1 MYSVTNP
8 ATGELIEKT
17 PNATDEEVQEAI
29 GRVHRGYSSW
39 RRRTVAER
47 SEIVLRAAGLFAKR
61 ADELAAI
68 MTLEMGK
75 RINEGRGEVGIV
87 SDIFTYY
94 GTHGPALLAD
104 EPLTIKGGEALIAKE
119 PIGALL
125 GVMPWNFP
133 CYQVARFV
141 APNLVLGNTILLKH
155 ASICPRSA
163 AAIAEILHEAGV
175 PEDVYVNTFA
185 ASRQVPA
192 VIADPRIQGVS
203 LTGSE
208 QAGISVA
215 AEAGEHLKRCV
226 LELGGSDPLIVLD
239 TRDMDETVRVT
250 ATARMRNCGQS
261 CNAPKR
267 MIVLGD
273 IYDEFVG
280 KLTQWVGEYFVPGD
294 PADPATTLPPLASI
308 SAADEV
314 AGQVRK
320 AVDQGAKLRAGGN
333 RVGPGAHLEAT
344 VLTDVTQ
351 EMDAYYEEI
360 FGPVVLVFR
369 AETEEEAIAIAN
381 DSPFGL
387 GASVFGT
394 DPERAQRV
402 ARQIESGMVY
412 LNKSGG
418 SQADLPFGGIK
429 RSGMGRE
436 LGALGIEE
444 FMNKKVHPPLTSSVL
459 ADGRAGAG
467 TGRSRRPAG
476 SSRPRG

>member
-1 MYSVTNP
+1 MYSVTDP
-8 ATGELIEKT
+8 ATGELVEEI
-17 PNATDEEVQEAI
+17 PNATDEEVQDAI
-29 GRVHRGYSSW
+29 ARVHAAYPSW
-39 RRRTVAER
+39 RQRPVTER
-47 SEIVLRAAGLFAKR
+47 AKIVLRAAELFAER
-61 ADELAAI
+61 ANDLAAI

-75 RINEGRGEVGIV
+75 RINEGRGEIGIV
-87 SDIFTYY
+87 VDIFNYY
-94 GTHGPALLAD
+94 GTHGPDLLAD
-104 EPLTIKGGEALIAKE
+104 EPLTVKGGEAVIAKE

-163 AAIAEILHEAGV
+163 AAIEEILHEAGV

-192 VIADPRIQGVS
+192 ILADNRIQGVS

-208 QAGISVA
+208 AAGVSVA
-215 AEAGEHLKRCV
+215 ADAGRNLKRCV
-226 LELGGSDPLIVLD
+226 LELGGADPLIVLD
-239 TRDMDETVRVT
+239 TNDMDETVKAT

-267 MIVLGD
+267 MIVLDD
-273 IYDEFVG
+273 IYDEFVE
-280 KLTQWVGEYFVPGD
+280 KLTKRVAEHFVPGD

-308 SAADEV
+308 AAADEV
-314 AGQVRK
+314 AGQVRQ
-320 AVDQGAKLRAGGN
+320 AVEQGATLRAGGN

-344 VLTDVTQ
+344 VLTDVTPD
-351 EMDAYYEEI
+351 MNAYYEEI

-369 AETEEEAIAIAN
+369 AGSEDEAIAIAN

-387 GASVFGT
+387 GASVWGT
-394 DPERAQRV
+394 DAERMRRV
-402 ARQIESGMVY
+402 ADQIEAGMVY
-412 LNKSGG
+412 FNRAGG

-444 FMNKKVHPPLTSSVL
+444 FMNKKSI
-459 ADGRAGAG
+459 RF
-467 TGRSRRPAG
+467 
-476 SSRPRG
+476 

>member
-1 MYSVTNP
+1 MYAVTNP
-8 ATGELIEKT
+8 ATGELIEKI
-17 PNATDEEVQEAI
+17 PNSTDEEVRAAI
-29 GRVHRGYSSW
+29 DRVHRGYSSW
-39 RRRTVAER
+39 RSRPVSER
-47 SEIVLRAAGLFAKR
+47 AKIVSRAAELFAER

-75 RINEGRGEVGIV
+75 RINEGRGEIGIV
-87 SDIFTYY
+87 VDIFNYY
-94 GTHGPALLAD
+94 ADNGPTLLAD
-104 EPLTIKGGEALIAKE
+104 EPVSIKGGNAVITKG
-119 PIGALL
+119 PVGALL
-125 GVMPWNFP
+125 GIMPWNFP

-163 AAIAEILHEAGV
+163 AAIEQVLRDAGV

-185 ASRQVPA
+185 SSSQIPA
-192 VIADPRIQGVS
+192 ILADSRIQGVS

-208 QAGISVA
+208 QAGVSVA
-215 AEAGEHLKRCV
+215 AEAGKNLKKTV

-239 TRDMDETVRVT
+239 TDDMDETVKVT

-267 MIVLGD
+267 MIVLAD
-273 IYDEFVG
+273 IYEEFVDR
-280 KLTQWVGEYFVPGD
+280 LTKRVAEHYLPGD
-294 PADPATTLPPLASI
+294 PADPQTKLPPLASVA
-308 SAADEV
+308 AADEV
-314 AGQVRK
+314 AAQVET
-320 AVDQGAKLRAGGN
+320 AVRQGATLRTGGH
-333 RVGPGAHLEAT
+333 RVEPGAYLEAT
-344 VLTDVTQ
+344 VLTDVTR

-394 DPERAQRV
+394 DPERARRV
-402 ARQIESGMVY
+402 ADQIDAGMVY
-412 LNKSGG
+412 LNSAGG

-429 RSGMGRE
+429 RSGIGRE
-436 LGALGIEE
+436 LGPAGIEE
-444 FMNKKVHPPLTSSVL
+444 FMNKKSIRL
-459 ADGRAGAG
+459 
-467 TGRSRRPAG
+467 
-476 SSRPRG
+476 

>member
-8 ATGELIEKT
+8 ATGELIEEI
-17 PNATDEEVQEAI
+17 PNTTDEEVVAAI
-29 GRVHRGYSSW
+29 GRVDHGYTAW
-39 RRRTVAER
+39 RRRPVAER
-47 SEIVLRAAGLFAKR
+47 AGIVLRAAELFAER

-68 MTLEMGK
+68 MALEMGK
-75 RINEGRGEVGIV
+75 RINEGRGEIGVV
-87 SDIFTYY
+87 RDIFEYY
-94 GTHGPALLAD
+94 GANGPKLLAD
-104 EPLTIKGGEALIAKE
+104 EPLTLKSGEAVIAKE

-163 AAIAEILHEAGV
+163 VAIAQVLHDAGV
-175 PEDVYVNTFA
+175 PEDAYVNVFA
-185 ASRQVPA
+185 SSKQVPW
-192 VIADPRIQGVS
+192 ILADPRIKGVS

-208 QAGISVA
+208 AAGISVA
-215 AEAGEHLKRCV
+215 AEAGRNLKRAV

-239 TRDMDETVRVT
+239 TADMDETVKAT

-267 MIVLGD
+267 MIVMAD
-273 IYDEFVG
+273 IYDEFVD
-280 KLTQWVGEYFVPGD
+280 KITKRVSNYYQPGD
-294 PADPATTLPPLASI
+294 PADPATKLPPLASVA
-308 SAADEV
+308 AADEV
-314 AGQVRK
+314 AAQVRT
-320 AVDQGAKLRAGGN
+320 AVDQGATLRAGGN
-333 RVGPGAHLEAT
+333 RIGPGAYLEAT
-344 VLTDVTQ
+344 VLTDVTP
-351 EMDAYYEEI
+351 EMNAYYEEI
-360 FGPVVLVFR
+360 FGPVILVFR

-387 GASVFGT
+387 GAAVFGT
-394 DPERAQRV
+394 DPERNRRV
-402 ARQIESGMVY
+402 ADRIEAGMVY

-418 SQADLPFGGIK
+418 SVADLPFGGIK

-444 FMNKKVHPPLTSSVL
+444 FMNKKSIRL
-459 ADGRAGAG
+459 
-467 TGRSRRPAG
+467 
-476 SSRPRG
+476 

>member
-1 MYSVTNP
+1 MYAVTNP
-8 ATGELIEKT
+8 ATGELIEKV
-17 PNATDEEVQEAI
+17 PNSTDEEVRAAI
-29 GRVHRGYSSW
+29 DRVHRGYSSW
-39 RRRTVAER
+39 RSRPVSER
-47 SEIVLRAAGLFAKR
+47 AEIVSRAAELFAER

-75 RINEGRGEVGIV
+75 RINEGRGEIGIV
-87 SDIFTYY
+87 VDIFNYY
-94 GTHGPALLAD
+94 ADNGPALLAD
-104 EPLTIKGGEALIAKE
+104 EPVLIKGGEAVITKG

-125 GVMPWNFP
+125 GIMPWNFP

-163 AAIAEILHEAGV
+163 AAIEQVLRDAGV
-175 PEDVYVNTFA
+175 PDDVYVNTFA
-185 ASRQVPA
+185 SSSQIPA
-192 VIADPRIQGVS
+192 ILADSRIQGVS

-215 AEAGEHLKRCV
+215 AEAGKNLKKTV

-239 TRDMDETVRVT
+239 TDDMDETVKVT

-267 MIVLGD
+267 MIVLAD
-273 IYDEFVG
+273 IYEEFVER
-280 KLTQWVGEYFVPGD
+280 LTKRVAEHYLPGD
-294 PADPATTLPPLASI
+294 PADPETKLPPLASVA
-308 SAADEV
+308 AADEV
-314 AGQVRK
+314 AAQVET
-320 AVDQGAKLRAGGN
+320 AVRQGATLRTGGR
-333 RVGPGAHLEAT
+333 RVGPGAYLEAT
-344 VLTDVTQ
+344 VLTDVTR

-369 AETEEEAIAIAN
+369 AETEDEAIAIAN

-394 DPERAQRV
+394 DPERARRV
-402 ARQIESGMVY
+402 ADRIDAGMVY
-412 LNKSGG
+412 INSAGG

-429 RSGMGRE
+429 RSGIGRE
-436 LGALGIEE
+436 LGPAGIEE
-444 FMNKKVHPPLTSSVL
+444 FMNKKSIRL
-459 ADGRAGAG
+459 
-467 TGRSRRPAG
+467 
-476 SSRPRG
+476 